1 MRGKSLRNL
10 TLASAAAL
18 AAAYALVFLV
28 TPLDADQGLI
38 QKIFYVHVPLAIV
51 SLGGFVLGAI
61 AGLRYLRTG
70 DPTWDLRSYVSIHI
84 SLVFAVATL
93 VTGSIWAR
101 AAWGHWWV
109 WNEPTLVSFLI
120 IFLLYCT
127 YQPLR
132 FAIEDAARQARIA
145 AVFAV
150 IAGAFVPL
158 NFIAVRLAQPFSHP
172 RVLSATGGNMPGSMR
187 VAFLVALA
195 AIALVYVT
203 LWRLEI
209 ASKLASLEIRRLR
222 RRLETARGT
231 EPTPT
236 PQEVERDLAEVA

>member
-10 TLASAAAL
+10 ALASAAAL
-18 AAAYALVFLV
+18 AAAGALVFLYAPV
-28 TPLDADQGLI
+28 DVDQGLI

-51 SLGGFVLGAI
+51 SLGGFVVGAI
-61 AGLRYLRTG
+61 AAFRYLRTG
-70 DPTWDLRSYVSIHI
+70 DPTWDLRSYVSIHV
-84 SLVFAVATL
+84 SLVFGVGVL

-101 AAWGHWWV
+101 ASWGHWWV

-120 IFLLYCT
+120 VFLLNCT

-132 FAIEDAARQARIA
+132 FAIEDPARQARTA
-145 AVFAV
+145 AAFAV

-172 RVLSATGGNMPGSMR
+172 RVLSATGGHMPGSMR
-187 VAFLVALA
+187 LAFVAALA
-195 AIALVYVT
+195 AVALVYVT
-203 LWRLEI
+203 LWRLEL

-222 RRLETARGT
+222 RRLEAALAA
-231 EPTPT
+231 EPAPAS
-236 PQEVERDLAEVA
+236 QEVEPDLAEVA